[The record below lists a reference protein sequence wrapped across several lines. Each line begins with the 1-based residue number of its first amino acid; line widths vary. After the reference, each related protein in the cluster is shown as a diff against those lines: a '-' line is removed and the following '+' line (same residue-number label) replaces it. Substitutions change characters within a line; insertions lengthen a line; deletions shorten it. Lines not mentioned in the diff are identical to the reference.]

1 MIRLLL
7 LLLLAATAAAQNAP
21 PAADAPAPAPAP
33 ATRPDAGPSPD
44 ARVGDL
50 CTVEGVRSNHLTG
63 LGLVVGLNGTGDGT
77 DASRQVIAGLLRKF
91 AINVTDR
98 DVASANVA
106 AVMVTAVL
114 PAYARPGATLDVTLS
129 SIGDCKSLFG
139 GTLLLMELRGFD
151 GATYAVA
158 QGAVSVGGFSFGGQA
173 ATVQRNHPTVGRIPN
188 GATVEREVPMRP
200 VSDAGLLRLLLRD
213 PSFTC
218 AERVAGAV
226 AALHPGTARALDS
239 GTIQIALPAEAR
251 EPGGLP
257 AFLSRVL
264 ALRVAPDTPARVVIN
279 ERTGTLVAGEHVTIG
294 PVAITHG
301 NLTISV
307 LEAPEASQPLPYTKG
322 RTVVLPRTETEA
334 REAKGEVQSF
344 EAGLT
349 LGSFAKGLNALGLTP
364 RDLITILQA
373 LKEAGALRAE
383 VFLQ

>member
-1 MIRLLL
+1 MRRLLP
-7 LLLLAATAAAQNAP
+7 LLALSAAVLAQDVP
-21 PAADAPAPAPAP
+21 PSAPAPAPAP
-33 ATRPDAGPSPD
+33 ATRPDAGPSPE

-50 CTVEGVRSNHLTG
+50 CTVEGVRNNHLTG

-77 DASRQVIAGLLRKF
+77 DSSKQVIAGLLRKF

-114 PAYARPGATLDVTLS
+114 LPYARPGATLDVTLS

-158 QGAVSVGGFSFGGQA
+158 QGAVSVGGFTFGGQA

-200 VSDAGLLRLLLRD
+200 VSEAGLLRLLLRD
-213 PSFTC
+213 PSFTG
-218 AERVAGAV
+218 AERVAAAV
-226 AALHPGTARALDS
+226 TALHPGSARALDS
-239 GTIQIALPAEAR
+239 GTIQIALPDEAR
-251 EPGGLP
+251 QPGGLP
-257 AFLSRVL
+257 AFLSKVL
-264 ALRVAPDTPARVVIN
+264 ALRVAPDAPARVVIN

-307 LEAPEASQPLPYTKG
+307 VEAPEASQPAPFAKRG
-322 RTVVLPRTETEA
+322 ETVVLPRTETEA

-383 VFLQ
+383 VILQ